1 MTPEERREA
10 AEVMASDG
18 PWKCRERGATAKF
31 LDVECPVFDWHR
43 YEYIVAPQPII
54 RYLNIYKSGSRTFCG
69 SLKDTK
75 QLADS
80 DVVNPRF
87 ACVRLEFVE
96 GQRDD

>member
-1 MTPEERREA
+1 MTPEERKRA

-18 PWKCRERGATAKF
+18 PWEQRMPGATEWR
-31 LDVECPVFDWHR
+31 DVMHPVFNWQLSDYR
-43 YEYIVAPQPII
+43 VKPKPIV

-75 QLADS
+75 KLADS
-80 DVVNPRF
+80 DVVNHRF